1 MKLVYCISATHNSGG
16 MERVLTNKANYLA
29 ARGYDITVVT
39 TDQRGLPPF
48 FPLDGRIRCVDL
60 GVNYEVNNGKSF
72 LNKLVHF
79 PFKQWRHRRR
89 LSRVLREIRPDVT
102 VSMFCND
109 ATFLPSIKDGS
120 RKVLEIHFSRFK
132 RLQYDRKGL
141 WRLADVW
148 RNRNEADVVARFDR
162 FVVLTHEDSR
172 YWGNQPHIAVI
183 PNAQTF
189 ACDAPAPL
197 EAKTVVAVGR
207 LTYQKGFD
215 LLLQAWA
222 EVCRRV
228 SGWQLAI
235 VGDGELR
242 SALSAQAESLG
253 LAGCVTFVPAT
264 KDVVAVYRD
273 ASVLAMSSRY
283 EGFGMVLLEAQTV
296 GLPVV
301 SFACKCGPSEIVN
314 DGVDGYL
321 VAPGDV
327 DAMADRLVRLMQDGA
342 LRRRMGARAFANAA
356 RFSTDAVMKQW
367 MALFDSLKKD

>member
-16 MERVLTNKANYLA
+16 MERVLATKANYLV

-189 ACDAPAPL
+189 TSDAPAPL

>member
-16 MERVLTNKANYLA
+16 MERVLANKANYLA

-60 GVNYEVNNGKSF
+60 GVNYETNNGKSF

-79 PFKQWRHRRR
+79 PFKQLRHRRR
-89 LSRVLREIRPDVT
+89 LSRVLREVRPDVT

-109 ATFLPSIKDGS
+109 ASFLPSIKDGS

-189 ACDAPAPL
+189 TSDAPAPL

-222 EVCRRV
+222 EVYRRV

>member
-16 MERVLTNKANYLA
+16 MERVLATKANYLV

-48 FPLDGRIRCVDL
+48 FPLDARIRCVDL
-60 GVNYEVNNGKSF
+60 GVNYETNNGKSF

-172 YWGNQPHIAVI
+172 YWGKLSNIAVI

-189 ACDAPAPL
+189 ASDAPAPL

>member
-16 MERVLTNKANYLA
+16 MERVLANKANYLA

-39 TDQRGLPPF
+39 TDQRGLSPF
-48 FPLDGRIRCVDL
+48 FPLDARIRCVDL
-60 GVNYEVNNGKSF
+60 GVNYETNNGKSF

-172 YWGNQPHIAVI
+172 YWGNQPHIVVI

-189 ACDAPAPL
+189 TSDAPAPL

-342 LRRRMGARAFANAA
+342 LRRRMGAHAFANAA

>member
-16 MERVLTNKANYLA
+16 MERVLANKANYLA

-39 TDQRGLPPF
+39 TDQRGLSPF

-172 YWGNQPHIAVI
+172 YWGNLSNIAVI

-189 ACDAPAPL
+189 TSDAPAPL

-253 LAGCVTFVPAT
+253 LAGCVTFVPAM

>member
-16 MERVLTNKANYLA
+16 MERVLANKANYLA

-39 TDQRGLPPF
+39 TDQRGLSPF

-60 GVNYEVNNGKSF
+60 GVNYETNNGKSF

-222 EVCRRV
+222 EVYRRV

-327 DAMADRLVRLMQDGA
+327 DAMADRLVRLMQDSA

>member
-16 MERVLTNKANYLA
+16 MERVLATKANYLA

-39 TDQRGLPPF
+39 TDQRGLSPF

-60 GVNYEVNNGKSF
+60 GVNYETNNGKSF

-172 YWGNQPHIAVI
+172 YWGKLSNIAVI

-189 ACDAPAPL
+189 ASDAPAPL

-253 LAGCVTFVPAT
+253 LAGCVTFVPAM

-342 LRRRMGARAFANAA
+342 LRRRMGAHAFANAA

>member
-16 MERVLTNKANYLA
+16 MERVLATKANYLV

-48 FPLDGRIRCVDL
+48 FPLDARIRCVDL
-60 GVNYEVNNGKSF
+60 GVNYETNNGKSF

-172 YWGNQPHIAVI
+172 YWGKLSNIAVI

-189 ACDAPAPL
+189 ASDAPAPL

-301 SFACKCGPSEIVN
+301 SFSCKCGPSEIVN

>member
-16 MERVLTNKANYLA
+16 MERVLATKVNYLV

-48 FPLDGRIRCVDL
+48 FPLDARIRCVDL
-60 GVNYEVNNGKSF
+60 GVNYETNNGKSF

-172 YWGNQPHIAVI
+172 YWGKLSNIAVI

-189 ACDAPAPL
+189 ASDAPAPL

-253 LAGCVTFVPAT
+253 LAGCVTFVPAM

-342 LRRRMGARAFANAA
+342 LRRRMGAHAFANAA

>member
-16 MERVLTNKANYLA
+16 MERVLATKANYLV

-189 ACDAPAPL
+189 TSDAPAPL

-222 EVCRRV
+222 EVYRRV

>member
-16 MERVLTNKANYLA
+16 MERVLATKVNYLV

-48 FPLDGRIRCVDL
+48 FPLDARIRCVDL
-60 GVNYEVNNGKSF
+60 GVNYETNNGKSF

-172 YWGNQPHIAVI
+172 YWGKLSNIAVI

-189 ACDAPAPL
+189 ASDAPAPL

>member
-16 MERVLTNKANYLA
+16 MERVLATKANYLV

-48 FPLDGRIRCVDL
+48 FPLDARIRCVDL
-60 GVNYEVNNGKSF
+60 GVNYETNNGKSF

-172 YWGNQPHIAVI
+172 YWGKLSNIAVI

-264 KDVVAVYRD
+264 KDVEAVYRD

-327 DAMADRLVRLMQDGA
+327 DAMADRLVHLMQDGA

-367 MALFDSLKKD
+367 MALFGSLKKD

>member
-172 YWGNQPHIAVI
+172 YWGKLSNIAVI

-301 SFACKCGPSEIVN
+301 SFSCKCGPSEIVN

-327 DAMADRLVRLMQDGA
+327 DAMADRLVRLMQDGV

>member
-16 MERVLTNKANYLA
+16 MERVLANKANYLA

-39 TDQRGLPPF
+39 TDQRGLSPF

-162 FVVLTHEDSR
+162 FVVLTHEDSC

-242 SALSAQAESLG
+242 SALSAQAESLE

>member
-172 YWGNQPHIAVI
+172 YWGKLSNIAVI

-301 SFACKCGPSEIVN
+301 SFSCKCGPSEIVN

>member
-16 MERVLTNKANYLA
+16 MERVLATKANYLV

-48 FPLDGRIRCVDL
+48 FPLDARIRCVDL
-60 GVNYEVNNGKSF
+60 GVNYETNNGKSF

-172 YWGNQPHIAVI
+172 YWGNLSNIAVI

-189 ACDAPAPL
+189 TSDAPAPL

-253 LAGCVTFVPAT
+253 LAGCVTFVPAM

-283 EGFGMVLLEAQTV
+283 EGFGMVLLEAQTA

-327 DAMADRLVRLMQDGA
+327 DAMADRLVRLMQDGV

>member
-16 MERVLTNKANYLA
+16 MERVLATKANYLV

-39 TDQRGLPPF
+39 TDQRGLSPF

-60 GVNYEVNNGKSF
+60 GVNYETNNGKSF

-189 ACDAPAPL
+189 TSDAPAPL

>member
-16 MERVLTNKANYLA
+16 MERVLANKANYLA

-172 YWGNQPHIAVI
+172 YWGKLSNIAVI

-189 ACDAPAPL
+189 ASDAPAPL

-253 LAGCVTFVPAT
+253 LAGCVTFVPAM

>member
-16 MERVLTNKANYLA
+16 MERVLATKANYLV

-48 FPLDGRIRCVDL
+48 FPLDARIRCVDL
-60 GVNYEVNNGKSF
+60 GVNYETNNGKSF

-109 ATFLPSIKDGS
+109 VTFLPSIKDGS

-172 YWGNQPHIAVI
+172 YWGKLSNIAVI

-189 ACDAPAPL
+189 ASDAPAPL

-301 SFACKCGPSEIVN
+301 SFSCKCGPSEIVN

>member
-16 MERVLTNKANYLA
+16 MERVLANKANYLA

-39 TDQRGLPPF
+39 TDQRGLSPF

-172 YWGNQPHIAVI
+172 YWGNLSNIAVI

-189 ACDAPAPL
+189 TSDAPAPL

-264 KDVVAVYRD
+264 RDMVSVYRG
-273 ASVLAMSSRY
+273 ASILAMSSRY

-327 DAMADRLVRLMQDGA
+327 DAMADRLVRLMQDCA
-342 LRRRMGARAFANAA
+342 LRRRMGAHAFANAA

-367 MALFDSLKKD
+367 MALFGSLKKD

>member
-16 MERVLTNKANYLA
+16 MERVLATKANYLV

-39 TDQRGLPPF
+39 TDQRGLSPF
-48 FPLDGRIRCVDL
+48 FPLDARIRCVDL
-60 GVNYEVNNGKSF
+60 GVNYETNNGKSF

-189 ACDAPAPL
+189 TSDAPAPL

-222 EVCRRV
+222 EVYRRV

>member
-16 MERVLTNKANYLA
+16 MERVLANKANYLA

-39 TDQRGLPPF
+39 TDQRGLSPF
-48 FPLDGRIRCVDL
+48 FPLDRRIRCVDL

-172 YWGNQPHIAVI
+172 YWGNLSNIAVI

-189 ACDAPAPL
+189 TSDAPAPL

-215 LLLQAWA
+215 LLLQAWV

-253 LAGCVTFVPAT
+253 LAGCVTFVPAM

-327 DAMADRLVRLMQDGA
+327 DAMADRLVRLMQDGV

>member
-16 MERVLTNKANYLA
+16 MERVLANKANYLA

-189 ACDAPAPL
+189 TSDAPAPL

-327 DAMADRLVRLMQDGA
+327 DAMADRLVRLMQDSA

>member
-16 MERVLTNKANYLA
+16 MERVLATKVNYLV

-48 FPLDGRIRCVDL
+48 FPLDARIRCVDL
-60 GVNYEVNNGKSF
+60 GVNYETNNGKSF

-172 YWGNQPHIAVI
+172 YWGNQPHIVVI

-189 ACDAPAPL
+189 ASDAPAPL

-215 LLLQAWA
+215 LLLQAWT

-327 DAMADRLVRLMQDGA
+327 DAMADRLVRLMQDGV

>member
-16 MERVLTNKANYLA
+16 MERVLATKINYLV

-48 FPLDGRIRCVDL
+48 FPLDARIRCVDL
-60 GVNYEVNNGKSF
+60 GVNYETNNGKSF

-172 YWGNQPHIAVI
+172 YWGNQPHIVVI

-189 ACDAPAPL
+189 TSDAPAPL

-273 ASVLAMSSRY
+273 TSVLAMSSRY